1 MMSSRPVMSVPSP
14 SSDGGGRWPTARH
27 PETALVLLPAGH
39 RVATR
44 TTSGHGALMPVITG
58 TGTLT
63 TRDGLRGLSPG
74 MLLWLPQGSVRGVV
88 AGTWGLAYLTVH
100 R

>member
-1 MMSSRPVMSVPSP
+1 MARPP
-14 SSDGGGRWPTARH
+14 G
-27 PETALVLLPAGH
+27 TALVLLPAGH
-39 RVATR
+39 SVA
-44 TTSGHGALMPVITG
+44 TSGHGVLILVTG

-63 TRDGLRGLSPG
+63 TCDGLRGLSPG